1 MSAADEALI
10 STVAAAVAA
19 VAALI
24 AVVVSAVNAVYAR
37 KQLTESRATIT
48 ELRKLQEE
56 GQGTID
62 ELRKLG
68 DAARAETQAEQATT
82 LALNMIL
89 AESQVA
95 RALEQLQEIARQVFE
110 VKRAMQ
116 AVRESRARDW
126 HELNDAKLLLAAML
140 SVLPAEELPACR
152 GLADASTDPRTD
164 TTSADLATEEI
175 RVAIG
180 RWRLRMAEIATQA
193 NAQLRRLALTS
204 ESEPARSA

>member
-1 MSAADEALI
+1 MSAGTEALI

-19 VAALI
+19 VAAAAALVVAVI
-24 AVVVSAVNAVYAR
+24 ALVVARSTLQEARTTTEAQRETLKATEAVVAGTGTLVSRVE
-37 KQLTESRATIT
+37 ESTI
-48 ELRKLQEE
+48 
-56 GQGTID
+56 
-62 ELRKLG
+62 
-68 DAARAETQAEQATT
+68 
-82 LALNMIL
+82 ALNMIL

-95 RALEQLQEIARQVFE
+95 LALEQLQEIARQVFE
-110 VKRAMQ
+110 VKRSMQ

-140 SVLPAEELPACR
+140 SMLPDEELRACR
-152 GLADASTDPRTD
+152 RLADPSTDPRTD

-193 NAQLRRLALTS
+193 NAQLRRLALAS
-204 ESEPARSA
+204 KPESTRSAGG